1 MSSEL
6 LKVDSLSLETNN
18 GFIVRDL
25 SFEINK
31 SEIVAMTGRSGSG
44 KTSIALALLGIFSAG
59 VRMTSGSIKFF
70 GNDGSVLAY
79 PLDKMLWPSLRGT
92 HIGYIQQDV
101 FGAFDPIL
109 QVGKQMLMIIRER
122 AQQKNTDHTSGLKAI
137 LSELG
142 IIDVERIWSSY
153 PHQLS
158 GGQLQRCLLSMSIM
172 IRPEI
177 LIADEPTSA
186 IDKINQ
192 QDLFNVLAL
201 IRKKYNMAILCISH
215 DRSVVDQLA
224 DREIQI
230 EKPDQIR
237 NSTERKKAEQP
248 ENNNILL
255 ETKGLGYS
263 HRFGGLSDKKG
274 AVISDISFKISASDC
289 IGIIGESGS
298 GKSTLAQ
305 MLVGLLIPSEG
316 ELLIERKPVDFRLEK
331 DIRFLR
337 SKVQLVMQDGRG
349 SLHPNKTI
357 RELLAEVMYQH
368 SVDKATILPAI
379 INSLHEVGLPSD
391 VLDRR
396 AGNLSG
402 GECLRVNIA
411 RALLVDPDVLICD
424 ESTSALD
431 EATRNGIIALLA
443 GLLRKRKMG
452 LIVISHDDMV
462 IRELADEIL
471 VFSDGKIVD
480 YGPAKEM
487 LLNPGHP
494 VAKKIFSPEAT
505 FGAKKHL

>member
-1 MSSEL
+1 MSSVL
-6 LKVDSLSLETNN
+6 LKVDSLSLETKN
-18 GFIVRDL
+18 GFIVQDL

-44 KTSIALALLGIFSAG
+44 KTSIALALLGLFSPG
-59 VRMTSGSIKFF
+59 VRMRSGTIQFLRE
-70 GNDGSVLAY
+70 NGSVLSY
-79 PLDKMLWPSLRGT
+79 PADKNLWHSLRGT
-92 HIGYIQQDV
+92 HIGFIQQDV

-109 QVGKQMLMIIRER
+109 KVGNQMLMIINER
-122 AQQKNTDHTSGLKAI
+122 TQQKKSNHESELRSTM
-137 LSELG
+137 SELG
-142 IIDVERIWSSY
+142 IADVERVWNSY

-158 GGQLQRCLLSMSIM
+158 GGQLQRCLLCMSIV
-172 IRPEI
+172 IRPEL

-192 QDLFNVLAL
+192 AELFDVLAL

-215 DRSVVDQLA
+215 DRSVVDFLA

-230 EKPDQIR
+230 EKAVPNHYSSDRI
-237 NSTERKKAEQP
+237 KPEQP
-248 ENNNILL
+248 GRNVLL
-255 ETKGLGYS
+255 EAKGLGFS
-263 HRFGGLSDKKG
+263 HRFGGLSDKMG
-274 AVISDISFKISASDC
+274 AIISDISFHVSAGEC

-305 MLVGLLIPSEG
+305 MLVGLLTPSEG
-316 ELLIERKPVDFRLEK
+316 ELLIEGKPVDYRLEK

-357 RELLAEVMYQH
+357 RELLTEVTQYH
-368 SVDKATILPAI
+368 SEDKVTGSSAI
-379 INSLHEVGLPSD
+379 TKSLGEVGLSSD

-396 AGNLSG
+396 GGNLSG

-431 EATRNGIIALLA
+431 DATRNGIIELLST
-443 GLLRKRKMG
+443 LLGKRKIG
-452 LIVISHDDMV
+452 LMVISHDDNV
-462 IRELADEIL
+462 IRQLADQIL
-471 VFSDGKIVD
+471 VFSDGRIVET
-480 YGPAKEM
+480 GEANEL
-487 LLNPGHP
+487 LLNPVHS
-494 VAKKIFSPEAT
+494 VTKKIFSAEAT
-505 FGAKKHL
+505 FGRKRHL